1 MEFIQG
7 QPREQIQLFPTCLDD
22 MVDPENSVRVI
33 DLFVESLNLQQLDFN
48 TTLKE
53 GRPPYNPA
61 DLLKLYIY
69 GYMNRIRSSRHLEKE
84 CLRNIELIWLLKAL
98 RPDHNTIAR
107 FRKDNHKAIKKVF
120 QQTVTIARNFNLIG
134 AMLIAGDS
142 TKLRAQNSKK
152 NNYNPKK
159 IQRHLDYIDTKLEQ
173 YNAQLEQEDK
183 PQKKE
188 AIAKEIAKHKLHK
201 AKYNTIKKQLQES
214 GDTQISTSDTESRH
228 QITRGNITEVCY
240 TLQTTVDNDNK
251 LIVDYLV
258 TNQNDKKA
266 MGTMLRRAKTI
277 LRTNKFTALYD
288 KGYHTGS
295 EFAIAHELGIDTL
308 VAIPGVSSKAPHEDY
323 DLCKFRYSESEDA
336 YTCPQEHILTNNG
349 TWYTTRNYQFK
360 QYKTSACKTCPVRD
374 LCTSSK
380 VNGRILQRSE
390 HQQYIEA
397 NAKRIQDSGDLY
409 KQRQAIVEHP
419 YGTIKRS
426 WGYDYITTK
435 KAIQSA
441 SADCGLILTA
451 YNFKRLLNILGHKQL
466 IRLILDTKTLANPT
480 INILKAVITTLLRI
494 INPFWT
500 HNIKPLKNQFL
511 QQSSF
516 SLLHLPYI

>member
-7 QPREQIQLFPTCLDD
+7 QPREQILLFTTCLDD
-22 MVDPENSVRVI
+22 MVAQENSVRAI
-33 DLFVESLNLQQLDFN
+33 DLFVDTLKLQELNFKIK
-48 TTLKE
+48 LKE

-69 GYMNRIRSSRHLEKE
+69 GYMNRIRSSRQLEKE
-84 CLRNIELIWLLKAL
+84 SVRNIELIWLLKNL
-98 RPDHNTIAR
+98 KPDHNTIAR

-120 QQTVTIARNFNLIG
+120 HQTVTLARNFNLIG
-134 AMLIAGDS
+134 ALLIAGDS

-159 IQRHLDYIDTKLEQ
+159 IQRHLEYIDAKIEQ
-173 YNAQLEQEDK
+173 YNAELEQEDQ

-188 AIAKEIAKHKLHK
+188 AITKEIEKHKLHK
-201 AKYNTIKKQLQES
+201 AKYNTIKKQLKES
-214 GDTQISTSDTESRH
+214 GDTQISTSDPESRH

-240 TLQTTVDNDNK
+240 TLQTTVDNDHK
-251 LIVDYLV
+251 IIIDYNL

-266 MGTMLRRAKTI
+266 MGDMLRRAKTI

-295 EFAIAHELGIDTL
+295 EFAIAHDLAIDTL

-323 DLCKFRYSESEDA
+323 DLNKFRYCENQDA
-336 YTCPQEHILTNNG
+336 YTCPQNHNLTSNR

-360 QYKTSACKTCPVRD
+360 QYKTSACKTCPVRE

-397 NAKRIQDSGDLY
+397 NATRIQDSGDLY

-419 YGTIKRS
+419 YGTIKRN
-426 WGYDYITTK
+426 WGYDHIITK
-435 KAIQSA
+435 KGIHHA
-441 SADCGLILTA
+441 SADTGFMLIA
-451 YNFKRLLNILGHKQL
+451 YNLKRLLNILGKQKL
-466 IRLILDTKTLANPT
+466 
-480 INILKAVITTLLRI
+480 TTLLKQHIKAAYLVLKRLLKAI
-494 INPFWT
+494 KHYLRTLFHFKATTYITSLKIKNTHHTLEIPF
-500 HNIKPLKNQFL
+500 
-511 QQSSF
+511 
-516 SLLHLPYI
+516 

>member
-33 DLFVESLNLQQLDFN
+33 DLFVESLNLQKLDFN

-69 GYMNRIRSSRHLEKE
+69 GYMNRIRSSRQLEKE
-84 CLRNIELIWLLKAL
+84 CVRNIELIWLLKAL

-120 QQTVTIARNFNLIG
+120 HQTVALARNFNLIG
-134 AMLIAGDS
+134 ALLIAGDS

-159 IQRHLDYIDTKLEQ
+159 IQRHLDYIDTKLAQ
-173 YNAQLEQEDK
+173 YNSELEQADE
-183 PQKKE
+183 PFKKQE
-188 AIAKEIAKHKLHK
+188 ITKEITKHQHHK
-201 AKYNTIKKQLQES
+201 AKYKNIQKQLKES

-240 TLQTTVDNDNK
+240 TLQTTVDNDHK
-251 LIVDYLV
+251 LIVDYKV
-258 TNQNDKKA
+258 TNENDKKA

-277 LRTNKFTALYD
+277 LRTNQFTALYD

-295 EFAIAHELGIDTL
+295 EFATAQELGIETL

-323 DLCKFRYSESEDA
+323 DLCKFRYSESQDA
-336 YTCPQEHILTNNG
+336 YTCPQQHILTSNG
-349 TWYTTRNYQFK
+349 NWYTTRNYQFK
-360 QYKTSACKTCPVRD
+360 QYKTSACKTCPVRE

-380 VNGRILQRSE
+380 ANGRILQRSE
-390 HQQYIEA
+390 HQQHIEA
-397 NAKRIQDSGDLY
+397 NAARIQNTGQLY

-426 WGYDYITTK
+426 WGYDYIATK
-435 KAIQSA
+435 KGINHAT
-441 SADCGLILTA
+441 ADCGLILIA
-451 YNFKRLLNILGHKQL
+451 YNFKRLLNILCHKQL
-466 IRLILDTKTLANPT
+466 IRLLQHLKTRFQIAIAL
-480 INILKAVITTLLRI
+480 IKALSTTFLSI
-494 INPFWT
+494 INPFWAR
-500 HNIKPLKNQFL
+500 NIEPLKKTIFTT
-511 QQSSF
+511 
-516 SLLHLPYI
+516 I